1 MNGDIMNLAAVFHQT
16 YSEYAYPIND
26 KTLHLLLRTG
36 KDITNVTLLYGD
48 PFIWLKD
55 KPYKWD
61 MKKDNMTLKYED
73 DLFNYFFIELTI
85 PTKRIRYGFL
95 LKSPKKE
102 IIYHAKGF
110 SEVNY
115 PLEIENLNVFFN
127 MPYLHQAD
135 LNNTPSWVK
144 KTIWYQIF
152 PDRFC
157 NDNNPSNYD
166 WNNKN
171 VKNHEIYGGN
181 LKGITKKL
189 PYIKDLGF
197 NGIYLTPIFE
207 ANTAHKYDTVD
218 YLKIDPNFG
227 TNQDFKDLVDEAHKL
242 GIKVMLDGVFNHAG
256 FYHPFFLDVAKNG
269 KESKYH
275 DAFKIIRWPA
285 VNFKYD
291 NKKILVDKDLP
302 LNYETFATTPYMP
315 KWNFESKITEDYLL
329 NVVTYWIK
337 NYNIDAWRLDVSNE
351 ISFKFLRKIKEAA
364 RSANENTYILGE
376 NWDSSLPWLRGD
388 TLDGVMNYFL
398 THIFWD
404 FIDLKITN
412 HEFQNR
418 MTFYLVSTPKNIINN
433 QFNLISSHDTE
444 RIKHRVNGDIR
455 RIKIAF
461 VLLFL
466 NHGTPSVY
474 YGDEIGLDGANDPD
488 NRRTM
493 IWDES
498 KWNYDLLSF
507 IKKLIVIRKNYHHYD
522 KEIKIT
528 RFDDLLIFINNDLTI
543 IINNSN
549 TSVPLNYTFKKLDVL
564 NNQVLDFNKIKVIEP
579 FSFYILK

>member
-1 MNGDIMNLAAVFHQT
+1 MHSRA
-16 YSEYAYPIND
+16 
-26 KTLHLLLRTG
+26 
-36 KDITNVTLLYGD
+36 
-48 PFIWLKD
+48 
-55 KPYKWD
+55 
-61 MKKDNMTLKYED
+61 
-73 DLFNYFFIELTI
+73 
-85 PTKRIRYGFL
+85 
-95 LKSPKKE
+95 
-102 IIYHAKGF
+102 
-110 SEVNY
+110 
-115 PLEIENLNVFFN
+115 
-127 MPYLHQAD
+127 
-135 LNNTPSWVK
+135 
-144 KTIWYQIF
+144 
-152 PDRFC
+152 
-157 NDNNPSNYD
+157 
-166 WNNKN
+166 
-171 VKNHEIYGGN
+171 
-181 LKGITKKL
+181 
-189 PYIKDLGF
+189 
-197 NGIYLTPIFE
+197 
-207 ANTAHKYDTVD
+207 
-218 YLKIDPNFG
+218 
-227 TNQDFKDLVDEAHKL
+227 
-242 GIKVMLDGVFNHAG
+242 
-256 FYHPFFLDVAKNG
+256 
-269 KESKYH
+269 
-275 DAFKIIRWPA
+275 
-285 VNFKYD
+285 
-291 NKKILVDKDLP
+291 
-302 LNYETFATTPYMP
+302 FAT
-315 KWNFESKITEDYLL
+315 F
-329 NVVTYWIK
+329 
-337 NYNIDAWRLDVSNE
+337 
-351 ISFKFLRKIKEAA
+351 FLRKIKEAA

-507 IKKLIVIRKNYHHYD
+507 IKKLIIIRKNYHHYD